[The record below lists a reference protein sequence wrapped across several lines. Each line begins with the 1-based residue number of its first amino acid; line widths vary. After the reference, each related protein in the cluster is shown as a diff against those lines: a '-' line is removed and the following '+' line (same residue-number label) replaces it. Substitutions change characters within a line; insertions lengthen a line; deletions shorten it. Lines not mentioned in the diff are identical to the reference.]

1 MREKKLVKVI
11 AIRME
16 TTDVEKIDQIAH
28 KNRRNRTDQLRKYI
42 KDGIESE
49 K

>member
-1 MREKKLVKVI
+1 MREKKLIKVI

-16 TTDVEKIDQIAH
+16 IKDVEKIDKIAH
-28 KNRRNRTDQLRKYI
+28 RNRRNRTDQLRKYI

>member
-1 MREKKLVKVI
+1 MREKKLVKII
-11 AIRME
+11 ALRME
-16 TTDVEKIDQIAH
+16 VLDVEEIDRLAK